1 MQQNMGGKGAIQNVG
16 QGKNPPVVRPAGAS
30 QPGPKGNYSSGK
42 K

>member
-1 MQQNMGGKGAIQNVG
+1 MQQNMGGKGAVPNVG
-16 QGKNPPVVRPAGAS
+16 AGKNPPNVRKAGAS